1 MLEGT
6 TIFEGSHK
14 GVSIVIRHVQ
24 RDDVERLLTFI
35 NTLSQ
40 EQTYIMF
47 QGEQE
52 SVETESR
59 YVEGFIQKA
68 ENHLAVKLLVFHEG
82 SLIGVGDI
90 IAKEKVEKHI
100 GTFGLTIAK
109 EWRGKGIGRFLMEKV
124 IEEAQ
129 KNIKGLKIISL
140 GVFSNNVVA
149 KKMYKKVGFKEYGI
163 LPKGIQ
169 HRGEFVDHIYMYRE
183 L

>member
-6 TIFEGSHK
+6 IIFEGIHK
-14 GVSIVIRHVQ
+14 GIGIVIRHVQ

-35 NTLSQ
+35 NTLSK

-52 SVETESR
+52 SLESESR
-59 YVEGFIQKA
+59 YIEGFIQKA

-82 SLIGVGDI
+82 SLIGVGDV
-90 IAKEKVEKHI
+90 IAKEKVETHI

-109 EWRGKGIGRFLMEKV
+109 EWRGNGIGRLLMEKV

-140 GVFSNNVVA
+140 GVFGNNTVA
-149 KKMYKKVGFKEYGI
+149 KKMYEKVGFKEYGI

-169 HRGEFVDHIYMYRE
+169 HRGEWVDHIYMYRE